1 MLFRVIT
8 QSVCLSLFLV
18 WGILAGAKQ
27 PDGEGFQTMDRWYEV
42 YLGKS
47 KVGFAHSTMKL
58 ENGEVLSESIFE
70 MKIKRAGQVIGMKVS
85 ERTRETIG
93 GAILGFSGEM
103 LMAGIPITKKGWVES
118 GEIVVKEKQ
127 FLIIAKENV

>member
-8 QSVCLSLFLV
+8 PSVGLSLFLL
-18 WGILAGAKQ
+18 WGILAEAKQ

-70 MKIKRAGQVIGMKVS
+70 MKIKRAGQVIEMKVS
-85 ERTRETIG
+85 ERTRETSCGARCIG
-93 GAILGFSGEM
+93 KAATRARVAAISACDVTEA
-103 LMAGIPITKKGWVES
+103 AGWTWRTFV
-118 GEIVVKEKQ
+118 
-127 FLIIAKENV
+127 